1 MELQTKVNIVK
12 SLFKISPTDR
22 LLFVGS
28 CFAENIGRRFV
39 ENQFDAIVNPYGTMY
54 NPASVLHTIERCSP
68 SPRPHSPSPALRA
81 PADTY
86 SEIINLRLPQGAREK
101 LPSIAYEESCEGSIL
116 TSSSPLGERMPVG
129 QVRGRSRSAF
139 SFAIITL
146 GTNHIYILKE
156 TGEIVDNCMKRPQKL
171 FREEKL
177 SVDECADYL
186 SRAVAILKER
196 NPEVKVIFTVSPIR
210 YAKYG
215 FHGSQLSKATLL
227 LAVDKLVS
235 ASPESISYFPAY
247 EIMNDELRDYRFYQ
261 PDMLHPS
268 EQAVDYIYER
278 FAETYFSE
286 EAKAMVTEWEPIKA
300 ALAHRPFNPDSE
312 EHKAFLA
319 KVSAQKDAFLAKW
332 GKSINM

>member
-12 SLFKISPTDR
+12 SLFKINPTDR

-39 ENQFDAIVNPYGTMY
+39 DNQFDAIVNPYGTMY
-54 NPASVLHTIERCSP
+54 NPASVLHTIEKQSEHLVGCDNGDLVAKNANYSP
-68 SPRPHSPSPALRA
+68 C
-81 PADTY
+81 
-86 SEIINLRLPQGAREK
+86 G
-101 LPSIAYEESCEGSIL
+101 CEGG
-116 TSSSPLGERMPVG
+116 SSLPTGEG
-129 QVRGRSRSAF
+129 GGRGLNVV
-139 SFAIITL
+139 IITL

-156 TGEIVDNCMKRPQKL
+156 TGEIVDNCMKRPQSL
-171 FREEKL
+171 FREEQL

-186 SRAVAILKER
+186 SRAVALLKER

-235 ASPESISYFPAY
+235 ASSGELAYFPAY

-268 EQAVDYIYER
+268 EQAVDYIYEL
-278 FAETYFSE
+278 FAETYFSAD
-286 EAKAMVTEWEPIKA
+286 AKEMVREWQPIKA

-332 GKSINM
+332 RKSIDN